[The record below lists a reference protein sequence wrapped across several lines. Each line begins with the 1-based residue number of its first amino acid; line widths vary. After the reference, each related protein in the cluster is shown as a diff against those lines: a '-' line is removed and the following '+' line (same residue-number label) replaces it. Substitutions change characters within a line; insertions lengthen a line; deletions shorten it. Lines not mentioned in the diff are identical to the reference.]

1 MPVAGKMVVVREK
14 RPSVSTSV
22 AGVESRGRG
31 LEPQRRRMVCVMG
44 GDGLGLIDV
53 VGGGTVAEVAGFA
66 GEEVEKSE
74 GSCGRV
80 GFRVVSSVDG
90 CVGDADAV
98 VVLVSTRKWS
108 DILVSLLKSI
118 SGLMRRSALRIDR
131 EWGLLTNLHRNRSLA
146 APDESRAE
154 FSCSRES
161 DTWIRDM
168 NAVFENLL
176 G

>member
-1 MPVAGKMVVVREK
+1 MVVVREK
-14 RPSVSTSV
+14 RPSVGTRV
-22 AGVESRGRG
+22 AGVERGGRG

-53 VGGGTVAEVAGFA
+53 VGDVVGGGCESVVVGAGV
-66 GEEVEKSE
+66 EVEKRD
-74 GSCGRV
+74 GNFGRV
-80 GFRVVSSVDG
+80 GFRVVSSGDG
-90 CVGDADAV
+90 CVGEADAV

-154 FSCSRES
+154 FSCCRES
-161 DTWIRDM
+161 DTWIRDI
-168 NAVFENLL
+168 NAVSESLWK
-176 G
+176 